1 MTRLEDMSAQELRE
15 ELDDWTARCLMY
27 AKELLAASE
36 SNDLAWEHG
45 IKVAL
50 RQALDHVRRLERL
63 LHLGVAA

>member
-1 MTRLEDMSAQELRE
+1 MTRLEEMDAGELRA
-15 ELDDWTARCLMY
+15 ELDEWREKALTYAR
-27 AKELLAASE
+27 ELLAASE
-36 SNDLAWEHG
+36 SNDVAWEHG